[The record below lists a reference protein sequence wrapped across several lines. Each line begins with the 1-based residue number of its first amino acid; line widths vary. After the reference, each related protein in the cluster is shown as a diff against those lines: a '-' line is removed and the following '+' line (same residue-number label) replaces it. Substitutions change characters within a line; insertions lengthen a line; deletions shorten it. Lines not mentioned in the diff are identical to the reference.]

1 MTLHFPPQTLLV
13 LTILFLSTFT
23 RSALGFG
30 DALVAMPLLTLVIG
44 MRQATPLVALGA
56 STIAVTILLGAWR
69 KVDVQAAWRLILST
83 LLGIPVGLVLLKA
96 APEGVMKAILGFLL
110 IGFSLYNLVTFQLPR
125 LKSERFSYLF
135 GFVAGI
141 LGGAYNTNGPPVV
154 IYGMM
159 REWPPERFRATLQG
173 YFLFTGGTI
182 LISHGLA
189 GLWTPRVLRLYA
201 YALPVIIAAV
211 LLGGWVNKRIA
222 GERFKQVVYVFLI
235 IVGLLLLT

>member
-1 MTLHFPPQTLLV
+1 LTDNVLLV
-13 LTILFLSTFT
+13 LTILFFSTFT

-44 MRQATPLVALGA
+44 MQQATPLVALGA

-83 LLGIPVGLVLLKA
+83 LLGIPVGLILLKA
-96 APEGVMKAILGFLL
+96 APEGVMKAILGLLL
-110 IGFSLYNLVTFQLPR
+110 IGFSVYNLFTFQLPH
-125 LKSERFSYLF
+125 LKNERFSYLF